1 MDLVVVPASPAQAP
15 APSLPSGASSV
26 PAVSASVPSVSS
38 KPALSAAPRQIAQ
51 FSRCLKRKN
60 RSGLDN

>member
-15 APSLPSGASSV
+15 ASSLPSGASSV
-26 PAVSASVPSVSS
+26 PSVSALSS

-51 FSRCLKRKN
+51 FFRCPKRKS